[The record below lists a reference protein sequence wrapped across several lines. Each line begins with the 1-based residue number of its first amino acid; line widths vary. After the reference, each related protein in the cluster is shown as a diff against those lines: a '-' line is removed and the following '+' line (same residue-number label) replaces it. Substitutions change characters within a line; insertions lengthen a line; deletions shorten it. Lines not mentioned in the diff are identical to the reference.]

1 MNTRYEIIPDVYIGF
16 RETVNDKMANSICK
30 IKHIID
36 AESEFNFINIS
47 KNYTNNNL
55 KKNMEK
61 YELEKSVEILINLS
75 NKINTNTKNTE
86 ATLIVCNTVQQLG
99 PSIVVAYLMIYG
111 KLSLLDSVKIIKSK
125 KENVF
130 TGGLLLSTSLGRISS
145 RV

>member
-1 MNTRYEIIPDVYIGF
+1 MNTRYEILPDIYIGF
-16 RETVNDKMANSICK
+16 RETRNDKMANSICK
-30 IKHIID
+30 IKHLVD
-36 AESEFNFINIS
+36 AENAFNFINAS
-47 KNYTNNNL
+47 KAYSNTGI

-61 YELEKSVEILINLS
+61 YELEKSVEVLINTAKS
-75 NKINTNTKNTE
+75 INTNTKNNE
-86 ATLIVCNTVQQLG
+86 ATLIVCNTVQQFA

-130 TGGLLLSTSLGRISS
+130 TGGLLLATPLSRISS